1 MFPSDGQLGPQ
12 VAEEDPR
19 MMEPRTENEED
30 GHSVMIDPA
39 PAVPPE
45 PAGPAL
51 LLGSPSCGLAD
62 DLPIPGHRQEL
73 FPAWRG
79 PLRVAS
85 GLSLGA
91 FLYNFLRDVVQ
102 PFVSSR
108 DNVFYKVPVLVTNK
122 MLADVALT
130 MLALVYLPGVL
141 AAICQ
146 LLRGTKYRPF
156 PVWLDRWMRARK
168 QLGLLGFFFAG
179 LHALYSLSYPVR
191 RSYRYKLLNWA
202 YQQVQQKKENAW
214 VEHDVWRMEIYVS
227 LGILGLTLLAL
238 LAVTSI
244 PSVDDSLTWREFRW
258 IQSNLGT
265 ASLLVGTA
273 HVFVFTWNKWVH
285 PSQFVWYT
293 PPTFLLVV
301 LLPLA
306 VLVGKAILALPGIRW
321 KVQRIRRGW
330 EDPAHKLPEDMG
342 SRL

>member
-1 MFPSDGQLGPQ
+1 VDTEQNRDGIPARQGMFPSDGQLGPQ

-30 GHSVMIDPA
+30 GHSVMIAYCVNPI
-39 PAVPPE
+39 
-45 PAGPAL
+45 GQ
-51 LLGSPSCGLAD
+51 PSS
-62 DLPIPGHRQEL
+62 L
-73 FPAWRG
+73 F
-79 PLRVAS
+79 L
-85 GLSLGA
+85 
-91 FLYNFLRDVVQ
+91 
-102 PFVSSR
+102 
-108 DNVFYKVPVLVTNK
+108 
-122 MLADVALT
+122 
-130 MLALVYLPGVL
+130 
-141 AAICQ
+141 
-146 LLRGTKYRPF
+146 
-156 PVWLDRWMRARK
+156 
-168 QLGLLGFFFAG
+168 
-179 LHALYSLSYPVR
+179 
-191 RSYRYKLLNWA
+191 
-202 YQQVQQKKENAW
+202 QVQQKKENAW